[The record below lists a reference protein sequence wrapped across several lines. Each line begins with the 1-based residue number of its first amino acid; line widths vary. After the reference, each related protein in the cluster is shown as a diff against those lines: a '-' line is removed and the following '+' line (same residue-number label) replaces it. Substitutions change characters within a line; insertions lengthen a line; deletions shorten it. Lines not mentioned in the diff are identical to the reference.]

1 MNYKIIS
8 DSSCDLFTIDNASYT
23 TVPLKIT
30 TAQKEFIDNDSLDT
44 SEMLDYLYRYN
55 GRSGSACPGV
65 GEWLESFDE
74 CETIFCITITSGL
87 SGSFNSACAA
97 VREYQQNHP
106 RYRACVIDSLSTG
119 PETALIIEKLV
130 EFIESGMSFKEIKAA
145 VKKYKEHTHL
155 IFSLDSLVNLANN
168 GRVSHIV
175 AKLAGVLG
183 IRIIGKASNEGTL
196 EITDKPKG
204 EKKALSTILKNML
217 ASGYSGG
224 HVRIHLCENEKAAH
238 TLRNMIKDIYPTA
251 KVDVDTTKGLCSF
264 YAERGGLLVGFEGD
278 SKYSSNK

>member
-8 DSSCDLFTIDNASYT
+8 DSSSDLFTLENTNYT

-30 TAQKEFIDNDSLDT
+30 TAQREFTDNKSLNT

-74 CETIFCITITSGL
+74 CENIFCITITSGL

-97 VREYQQNHP
+97 VREYQQAHP
-106 RYRACVIDSLSTG
+106 KYRACVIDSLSTG
-119 PETALIIEKLV
+119 PETALIIEKLS
-130 EFIESGMSFKEIKAA
+130 EYIAADMSFKDIKSAI
-145 VKKYKEHTHL
+145 KKYKEHTHL

-175 AKLAGVLG
+175 AKFAGVLG

-204 EKKALSTILKNML
+204 EKKALATILKNML
-217 ASGYSGG
+217 AEGYDGG
-224 HVRIHLCENEKAAH
+224 KVRIHHCENEKAAH
-238 TLRNMIKDIYPTA
+238 TLRNMIQDIYPTA

-264 YAERGGLLVGFEGD
+264 YAERGGLLVGFEGG
-278 SKYSSNK
+278 SKYSSAK